1 MDRKKKLLLNSTL
14 GLVKQLVMVICG
26 FILPRYMLLYYGS
39 DVNGL
44 VSSITHFLGFI
55 SLLEMG
61 IGPVVQAS
69 LYKPLAEKN
78 NIEISKVVISA
89 ERFFRTIAMV
99 FLGYIAVLCFVFPI
113 FVNTQFSPIYT
124 ISLLIIISI
133 STQAQYF
140 FGATYQILLN
150 ADQKAYIQ
158 ISLQIIAVLLNTIF
172 CIVFMK
178 LGATIHIVRLVTAVV
193 YVLRPLGQMLYVREH
208 YDLNKKLVLT
218 EEPIK
223 QKWNG
228 FSQHLAAVITGN
240 ADVVILTLFA
250 TLASVSV
257 YSVYYNVVYGVTSI
271 VLTAATGLEAFFGN
285 MLAKNEKETLN
296 KSFQVVEWIT
306 HFVVTLLFA
315 VTFITITPFISV
327 YTKGITDTEYI
338 APAFGHMLTLA
349 YAAECLRIPYFRMI
363 KAAGHFKQTQN
374 GAYISAVLNIVIS
387 IALVFKFGLI
397 GIAFGTLAAMLYHTC
412 YFVWYLRKNIINRE
426 VKYYLKY
433 LLTDVVVVTIS
444 YLIFRNP
451 TLAILSYME
460 WTKKALVVFSTVL
473 AVALPVFIVSNWKQF
488 KQVIKNL
495 STVTK
500 RINKLSK

>member
-1 MDRKKKLLLNSTL
+1 MSRKKKLLLNSSL
-14 GLVKQLVMVICG
+14 GLIKQLVLVICG

-69 LYKPLAEKN
+69 LYKPLADKN
-78 NIEISKVVISA
+78 NKEISKVVISA
-89 ERFFRTIAMV
+89 ERFFRTIAKV
-99 FLGYIAVLCFVFPI
+99 FLGYIAILCFVFPV
-113 FVNTQFSPIYT
+113 FVNTQFSPVYT

-133 STQAQYF
+133 STLAQYF
-140 FGATYQILLN
+140 FGATYQLLLN

-158 ISLQIIAVLLNTIF
+158 ITLQIITVLLNTIL

-178 LGATIHIVRLVTAVV
+178 LGASIHIVRLITAVV
-193 YVLRPLGQMLYVREH
+193 YVLRPLGQMLYVRKH
-208 YDLNKKLVLT
+208 YDLNKKIVLT

-285 MLAKNEKETLN
+285 MLAKNERDTLN
-296 KSFQVVEWIT
+296 KSFQMVEWIT
-306 HFVVTLLFA
+306 HFAVTLLFT
-315 VTFITITPFISV
+315 VTFIMITPFISV
-327 YTKGITDTEYI
+327 YTKGITDTDYI
-338 APAFGHMLTLA
+338 APLFGHMLTLA
-349 YAAECLRIPYFRMI
+349 YATECLRIPYFRMI

-374 GAYISAVLNIVIS
+374 GAFISAGINVILS
-387 IALVFKFGLI
+387 IALVFRFGLV
-397 GIAFGTLAAMLYHTC
+397 GIALGTLTAMLYHTC
-412 YFVWYLRKNIINRE
+412 YFVWYLRNNIINRE
-426 VKYYLKY
+426 SKYYLKY
-433 LLTDVVVVTIS
+433 LLTDIVVWGLS
-444 YLIFRNP
+444 YLIFKNP
-451 TLAILSYME
+451 VLSTLNYVEWLKTAI
-460 WTKKALVVFSTVL
+460 VVFAIVL
-473 AVALPVFIVSNWKQF
+473 LVSLPVFIGLNWKQF
-488 KQVIKNL
+488 KLIINVLNSI
-495 STVTK
+495 TK
-500 RINKLSK
+500 RMRKNPR

>member
-1 MDRKKKLLLNSTL
+1 MSRKKKLLLNSSL
-14 GLVKQLVMVICG
+14 GLVKQLVLVICG

-69 LYKPLAEKN
+69 LYKPLADKN
-78 NIEISKVVISA
+78 NVEISKVVISA
-89 ERFFRTIAMV
+89 ERFFRTIAKV
-99 FLGYIAVLCFVFPI
+99 FLGYIGVLCFVFPI

-133 STQAQYF
+133 STLAQYF
-140 FGATYQILLN
+140 FGATYQLLLN

-158 ISLQIIAVLLNTIF
+158 ISLQIITVLLNTIL

-178 LGATIHIVRLVTAVV
+178 LGATIHVVRLVTAAV
-193 YVLRPLGQMLYVREH
+193 YVLRPLGQMFYVRRH
-208 YDLNKKLVLT
+208 YELNKKLVLT

-285 MLAKNEKETLN
+285 MLAKNEIETLN

-306 HFVVTLLFA
+306 HFAVTLLFT

-327 YTKGITDTEYI
+327 YTKGITDTDYI
-338 APAFGHMLTLA
+338 APSFGHMLTLA

-374 GAYISAVLNIVIS
+374 GAFISAIMNVVIS

-397 GIAFGTLAAMLYHTC
+397 GIALGTLAAMLYHTC
-412 YFVWYLRKNIINRE
+412 YFVCYLRKNIIHRQS
-426 VKYYLKY
+426 KYYLKY
-433 LLTDVVVVTIS
+433 LLTDVLVGGIS
-444 YLIFRNP
+444 YFIFRNP
-451 TLAILSYME
+451 SLSILSYME
-460 WTKKALVVFSTVL
+460 WIKTAVIVFVIVLVI
-473 AVALPVFIVSNWKQF
+473 ALPVFIGMNWRQF
-488 KQVIKNL
+488 RLLVNGLATITNRIK
-495 STVTK
+495 K
-500 RINKLSK
+500 RSR

>member
-1 MDRKKKLLLNSTL
+1 MSRKKKLLLNSTL
-14 GLVKQLVMVICG
+14 GLVKQFVLVICG
-26 FILPRYMLLYYGS
+26 FVLPRYMLLYYGS

-69 LYKPLAEKN
+69 LYKPLADKN
-78 NIEISKVVISA
+78 NVEISKVVISA
-89 ERFFRTIAMV
+89 ERFFRTIAML
-99 FLGYIAVLCFVFPI
+99 FLGYIAILCLIFPV
-113 FVNTQFSPIYT
+113 FVNTQFSPIFT

-133 STQAQYF
+133 STLAQYL
-140 FGATYQILLN
+140 FGATYQLLLN

-158 ISLQIIAVLLNTIF
+158 ISLQIITVLLSTIF

-178 LGATIHIVRLVTAVV
+178 LGASIHQVRLVTAVI
-193 YVLRPLGQMLYVREH
+193 YVLRPLGQMVYVRKH
-208 YDLNKKLVLT
+208 YELDKKLVLT

-271 VLTAATGLEAFFGN
+271 VLTAATGIEAFFGN
-285 MLAKNEKETLN
+285 MLAKNEKSTLI
-296 KSFQVVEWIT
+296 KSFQIVEWIT
-306 HFVVTLLFA
+306 HFTVTLLFT
-315 VTFITITPFISV
+315 VTLITITPFISV
-327 YTKGITDTEYI
+327 YTKGITDADYI
-338 APAFGHMLTLA
+338 APVFGHILTLA

-374 GAYISAVLNIVIS
+374 GAFISATINIVVS
-387 IALVFKFGLI
+387 IALVFKYGLV

-412 YFVWYLRKNIINRE
+412 YFVWYLRKNIICRE
-426 VKYYLKY
+426 IKYYFKY
-433 LLTDVVVVTIS
+433 LLTDVVVGTIS
-444 YLIFRNP
+444 FLIFRN
-451 TLAILSYME
+451 LALSELSYVE
-460 WTKKALVVFSTVL
+460 WIKKAVIVFAIVLV
-473 AVALPVFIVSNWKQF
+473 VALPLFIGVNWEQF
-488 KQVIKNL
+488 KL
-495 STVTK
+495 
-500 RINKLSK
+500 